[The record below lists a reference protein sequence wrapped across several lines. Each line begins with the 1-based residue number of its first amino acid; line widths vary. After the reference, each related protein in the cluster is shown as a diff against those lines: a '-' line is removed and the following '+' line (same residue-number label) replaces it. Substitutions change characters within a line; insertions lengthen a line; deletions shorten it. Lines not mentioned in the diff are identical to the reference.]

1 LGQYITDQID
11 GNVATITINNPPRN
25 IITLP
30 LMDELDQTIDA
41 LSENSTVKAVV
52 LTGNGSVF
60 IAGADVHEILAISN
74 ALEGEKLSKRGHVLF
89 NKIEWMRKPVIV
101 AINGFC
107 LGGGLELALA
117 CHIRIAGDRSRLGL
131 PEIGLGIMPGFGG
144 TQRLPRLIGMA
155 KAMELILTGD
165 MISAEEA
172 KAIGLVNRVVP
183 ETEVLKEAQ
192 GLAKKIAAKG
202 KMAISAAMRAIS
214 EESIHHL
221 SAGLSLE
228 AEIFGTLCET
238 ADMKEGLSAFVEKR
252 QPKFVDR

>member
-30 LMDELDQTIDA
+30 LMNELEKTIDA
-41 LSENSTVKAVV
+41 LSENVAVKAVV

-60 IAGADVHEILAISN
+60 IAGADIHEILAIPN
-74 ALEGEKLSKRGHVLF
+74 AVEGEKLSKRGHVLF
-89 NKIEWMRKPVIV
+89 NKIEWMRTPVIA

-117 CHIRIAGDRSRLGL
+117 CHIRIAGDRSRMGL

-144 TQRLPRLIGMA
+144 TQRLPQLVGTA

-165 MISAEEA
+165 IISAEEG

-192 GLAKKIAAKG
+192 GLAKKISTKG
-202 KMAISAAMRAIS
+202 RMAISGAMRAIS
-214 EESIHHL
+214 EESIIRI

-238 ADMKEGLSAFVEKR
+238 ADMKEGLTAFVEKR
-252 QPKFVDR
+252 QPKFVDG